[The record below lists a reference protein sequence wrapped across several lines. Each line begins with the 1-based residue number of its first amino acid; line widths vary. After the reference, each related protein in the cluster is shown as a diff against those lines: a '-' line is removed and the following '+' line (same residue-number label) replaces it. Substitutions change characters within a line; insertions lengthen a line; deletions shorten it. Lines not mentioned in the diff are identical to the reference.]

1 MHQTAPTLD
10 AARAVRVMHFA
21 LVAGVLLAGGVFVFL
36 VQFSRFPPNAAPTV
50 GTILAV
56 GSIAL
61 VAFAAVFLRR
71 RIPERRFDET
81 PDSYWSMPEHRG
93 AAIVLWAVTEAAAL
107 FGLMGYFLTSSPAPG
122 VAAGIAA
129 VALIVF
135 RPSNLE
141 GAA

>member
-1 MHQTAPTLD
+1 MQQTSPTID

-21 LVAGVLLAGGVFVFL
+21 LVVGVLLAGGVFVFL
-36 VQFSRFPPNAAPTV
+36 VQFNQFPPNATPTV

-61 VAFAAVFLRR
+61 VAFAAVLLRR
-71 RIPERRFDET
+71 RIPERGVDAT

-93 AAIVLWAVTEAAAL
+93 AAIVLWAVTEGAAL
-107 FGLMGYFLTSSPAPG
+107 LSLLGYLLTGAPAPG
-122 VAAGIAA
+122 ITAGIAVA
-129 VALIVF
+129 ALIMF